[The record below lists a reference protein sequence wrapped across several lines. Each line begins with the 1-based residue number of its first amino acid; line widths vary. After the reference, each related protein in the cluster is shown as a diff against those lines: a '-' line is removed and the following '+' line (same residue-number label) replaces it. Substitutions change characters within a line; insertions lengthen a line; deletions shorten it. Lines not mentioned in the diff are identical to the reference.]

1 MNALLIDTVIR
12 KWDNLIHIRTVNLV
26 SKEVLLGRL
35 IFNNCKC
42 VY

>member
-12 KWDNLIHIRTVNLV
+12 KWDNFTQIRTVNWV
-26 SKEVLLGRL
+26 SKEGSLDQPN
-35 IFNNCKC
+35 FNNCKC